1 MGLTP
6 GYGETPLEGDEPEAL
21 NPEVLR
27 ILGESF
33 TKSAIYDLETALYS
47 EARERLLSEI
57 DHEKLT
63 VPDLLTPSFLI
74 ELHTTLF
81 GGIWK
86 WAGRFRRTMLNIG
99 VAPNNIS
106 SETFMVC
113 GNLNYR
119 WEEAL
124 VTSPHDLG
132 VCTHAEFVRIH
143 PFVDGNGRVTRLLA
157 DLVFAAGQ
165 TLPHTLEYDWDIDK
179 QMYIQL
185 LRTFDL
191 NRDPQPLCDFIQSQ
205 ACGGGR

>member
-6 GYGETPLEGDEPEAL
+6 GYGETPLEGDELEAL

-33 TKSAIYDLETALYS
+33 TKSTIYDLETALYS
-47 EARERLLSEI
+47 EARERLLSAI
-57 DHEKLT
+57 DRGKLT

-86 WAGRFRRTMLNIG
+86 WAGRFRKTVLNIG
-99 VAPNNIS
+99 VEPSHIS

-132 VCTHAEFVRIH
+132 ICTHAEFVRIH